1 MDIQIENITFLST
14 FICIAR
20 SSLDYFVRWKDGI
33 NTMIENVQGHDF
45 LVLNHNRT
53 QLGFGPVDSSQAAAA
68 NGGN

>member
-14 FICIAR
+14 FLFVATF
-20 SSLDYFVRWKDGI
+20 DYFVRWKDGI